1 MNYLSVEGLTKS
13 YDEKQLFE
21 NIGFGLDQGQKAA
34 LVGVNGVGKSTLLRV
49 ISGKETPD
57 RGIVSFRKGLTVSML
72 HQHPEF
78 NPQEKIIEAVFAED
92 KEELNVIR
100 DYEIALHKT
109 ETDPSNAPDLTPI
122 LERMD
127 SLNAWEYEHQ
137 IKAILGQLGIHD
149 LEQKMEDLSG
159 GQKKR
164 VALAQALVVN
174 PDFLILDEPT
184 NHLDLEIIEWL
195 EGYLATA
202 NLTLLMVTHDR
213 YFLDRVTNEILEID
227 RGEINRYKGNY
238 SQFLETKAERMEM
251 EASSIDKAKNL
262 FKTELEWMRRQ
273 PKARG
278 TKAKYRVEAFDDVK
292 AKAHSAVA
300 TQKMEVNLK
309 GERQG
314 KKILELEH
322 ISKSYDDLT
331 LLDDFSYVFKRKEK
345 VGIIGPNGVGKST
358 FLNILAQKIQPDSGK
373 IDIGQTTKFGYYTQ
387 DETIFDPNKKVLEIV
402 QEVAEYIQL
411 EDGSQVSASQLLNQ
425 FLFPPKMQHNF
436 VGKLS
441 GGEKRRLQ
449 LLRVLMAN
457 PNFLILDE
465 PTNDLDITTLNVL
478 EDYLQNFAG
487 CLMIVSHDRYFMDRL
502 VDHLFVFK
510 GNGKIKDFSGNYT
523 DYREKVG
530 VPVADMVRET
540 RTKANEGRQANSVE
554 EDPGTRPGKGKK
566 LSYNEQ
572 RELDELDKVIPKL
585 EKQKAELQA
594 NMNQETEYDKLQEI
608 SSKLKKV
615 EADLDEKE
623 MRWLELSEV

>member
-13 YDEKQLFE
+13 YDEKLLFE
-21 NIGFGLDQGQKAA
+21 NINFGLDQGQKSA
-34 LVGVNGVGKSTLLRV
+34 LVGVNGVGKSTLLKV
-49 ISGKETPD
+49 ISGKEAPD
-57 RGIVSFRKGLTVSML
+57 KGIVSFRKGLTVSML
-72 HQHPEF
+72 AQHPEF
-78 NPQEKIIEAVFAED
+78 DPNEKIIEAVFSDD
-92 KEELNVIR
+92 KPELNVIR
-100 DYEIALHKT
+100 DYEMAMYQTSH
-109 ETDPSNAPDLTPI
+109 DPDNAPDLSPI
-122 LERMD
+122 LEKMD
-127 SLNAWEYEHQ
+127 ALNAWEYEHQ

-149 LEQKMEDLSG
+149 LEQQMKDLSG

-195 EGYLATA
+195 ENYLATA

-213 YFLDRVTNEILEID
+213 YFLDKVTNEIIEID
-227 RGEINRYKGNY
+227 RGGIHRYKGNY
-238 SQFLETKAERMEM
+238 SEFLVKKAEKMEM
-251 EASSIDKAKNL
+251 EAASIDKAKNL

-278 TKAKYRVEAFDDVK
+278 TKAKYRVDAFQGVK
-292 AKAHSAVA
+292 AKAHSGQVA
-300 TQKMEVNLK
+300 QKMEVNLA

-314 KKILELEH
+314 KKILELDH
-322 ISKSYDDLT
+322 ISKAYGPLK
-331 LLDDFSYVFKRKEK
+331 LIEDFSYVFRRKEK

-358 FLNILAQKIQPDSGK
+358 FLNMLSQQIEPDSGE
-373 IDIGQTTKFGYYTQ
+373 IAIGQTTKFGYYTQ
-387 DETIFDPNKKVLEIV
+387 DETIFDPGKKVLDIV
-402 QEVAEYIQL
+402 KEVAEYIHL
-411 EDGSQVSASQLLNQ
+411 DDGSQVSASQLLNQ

-487 CLMIVSHDRYFMDRL
+487 CLIVVSHDRYFMDRL
-502 VDHLFVFK
+502 VDHLFVFE
-510 GNGKIKDFSGNYT
+510 GNGRIKDFPGNYT

-530 VPVADMVRET
+530 VPPSEIKSQSAK
-540 RTKANEGRQANSVE
+540 TKTQQKEPQILQEKA
-554 EDPGTRPGKGKK
+554 KK
-566 LSYNEQ
+566 LGYNEQ
-572 RELDELDKVIPKL
+572 RELATLEEEIPKL
-585 EKQKAELQA
+585 EKKRSELQTA
-594 NMNQETEYDKLQEI
+594 MTLETAFDKLQEI
-608 SSKLKKV
+608 SSELQVV
-615 EADLDEKE
+615 ESALEEKE
-623 MRWLELSEV
+623 MRWLELSE

>member
-13 YDEKQLFE
+13 YDEKRLFE
-21 NIGFGLDQGQKAA
+21 NITFGLEQGQKAA
-34 LVGVNGVGKSTLLRV
+34 LVGVNGTGKSTLLKV
-49 ISGKETPD
+49 ISGKESPD

-72 HQHPEF
+72 MQHPEF
-78 NPQEKIIEAVFAED
+78 NPEEKIIEAVFSGD

-100 DYEIALHKT
+100 DYELALLKM
-109 ETDPSNAPDLTPI
+109 EVDPTNAPDISPLI
-122 LERMD
+122 ERMD

-149 LEQKMEDLSG
+149 LQKKMGDLSG

-164 VALAQALVVN
+164 VALAQALVVD

-213 YFLDRVTNEILEID
+213 YFLDRVTNEIVEIEN
-227 RGEINRYKGNY
+227 GNIFRYKGNY
-238 SQFLETKAERMEM
+238 SQFLEKKAERVEM
-251 EASSIDKAKNL
+251 EAASIDKAKNL

-278 TKAKYRVEAFDDVK
+278 TKAKYRVEAFEEIK
-292 AKAHSAVA
+292 TKAHSAVSA
-300 TQKMEVNLK
+300 QKMEVNLK

-314 KKILELEH
+314 KKILELH
-322 ISKSYDDLT
+322 HVSKSYDHLR
-331 LLDDFSYVFKRKEK
+331 LIDDFSYVFKRREK
-345 VGIIGPNGVGKST
+345 IGIIGPNGVGKST
-358 FLNILAQKIQPDSGK
+358 FLNILAQLIKPDDGE
-373 IDIGQTTKFGYYTQ
+373 IEIGQTTKFGYYTQ
-387 DETIFDPNKKVLEIV
+387 DETIFDPNKKVLDIV
-402 QEVAEYIQL
+402 KEVAEFIRL
-411 EDGSQVSASQLLNQ
+411 EDGSEITASQLLNQ

-502 VDHLFVFK
+502 VDHLFVFEGK
-510 GNGKIKDFSGNYT
+510 GKIRDFPGNYT
-523 DYREKVG
+523 DYREKEG
-530 VPVADMVRET
+530 VPVAELKKEEKKEKEARPASAAEPKDIKT
-540 RTKANEGRQANSVE
+540 R
-554 EDPGTRPGKGKK
+554 K

-572 RELDELDKVIPKL
+572 RELDQLNKEIPGL
-585 EKQKAELQA
+585 EKRKSELQVA
-594 NMNQETEYDKLQEI
+594 MTQETEYEKLQGLSNELKTLEI
-608 SSKLKKV
+608 TLG
-615 EADLDEKE
+615 EKE
-623 MRWLELSEV
+623 LRWLELSEV